1 MRALCGPHIC
11 FSGQDSDRNP
21 PRKTKCGPYMGPMCV
36 VLSNLNR
43 YYSRTTYMGP
53 SWSLCVA
60 LGYLNRNHPRTT
72 HVGPIRPHV
81 CFFSCKFQL
90 EIQNWALHW
99 SHMHCSGQSEY
110 ISSQNNTYGPL
121 MGTIF
126 VVALCVV
133 LGYLNRSHPRTTHVG
148 PVYVFFFWAS
158 FR

>member
-36 VLSNLNR
+36 VLSNLKR
-43 YYSRTTYMGP
+43 YYSRTIHMGP

-60 LGYLNRNHPRTT
+60 LGYRNRNHPRTT

-99 SHMHCSGQSEY
+99 SHMHFSGQSKNIY
-110 ISSQNNTYGPL
+110 
-121 MGTIF
+121 
-126 VVALCVV
+126 
-133 LGYLNRSHPRTTHVG
+133 HPRTTHMG
-148 PVYVFFFWAS
+148 PSWARYLLLPYVLFWAI
-158 FR
+158 